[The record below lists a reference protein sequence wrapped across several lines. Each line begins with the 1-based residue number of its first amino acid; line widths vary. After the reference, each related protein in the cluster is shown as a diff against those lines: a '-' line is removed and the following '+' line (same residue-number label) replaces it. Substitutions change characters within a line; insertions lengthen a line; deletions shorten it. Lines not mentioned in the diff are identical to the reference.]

1 MTGFQHS
8 ILKDIGMK
16 TTASIVT
23 KSDQENTVVDGQIL
37 KEGVK
42 KDSDKLR
49 YDLIPPEGME
59 ELARVYTI
67 GARKYADRNWE
78 LGIKYGRVFGALLR
92 HAFAWARGESL
103 DPVDGQHHL
112 ASVAWCALALI
123 TYEKRGMSKFD
134 DRFAKPGDN
143 A

>member
-1 MTGFQHS
+1 VDPNS
-8 ILKDIGMK
+8 IGWY
-16 TTASIVT
+16 
-23 KSDQENTVVDGQIL
+23 ENQMVDGQVL

-42 KDSDKLR
+42 NDTGKLR
-49 YDLIPPEGME
+49 YDLIPPEGLDA
-59 ELARVYTI
+59 LAEVYTI

-78 LGIKYGRVFGALLR
+78 IGLSWGRVYGAMLR
-92 HAFAWARGESL
+92 HAIRWLAGESY

-123 TYEKRGMSKFD
+123 TYESRGMSQFD
-134 DRFAKPGDN
+134 DRKPKQGNN

>member
-1 MTGFQHS
+1 VDFVEPKM
-8 ILKDIGMK
+8 
-16 TTASIVT
+16 
-23 KSDQENTVVDGQIL
+23 VDGQIL
-37 KEGVK
+37 KIEGVK
-42 KDSDKLR
+42 KDHGKLR

-67 GARKYADRNWE
+67 GASKYADRNWE
-78 LGIKYGRVFGALLR
+78 LGIKWGRVFGALLR
-92 HAFAWARGESL
+92 HAFAWARGESH

-123 TYEKRGMSKFD
+123 TYEQRGMSEFD
-134 DRFAKPGDN
+134 DRKAVKGSN